1 MIAKTELHFAQH
13 LQSNKVIVRT
23 EVRCYTVCIVAHHQI
38 ITTFISLKCGVV
50 TIEAIN
56 VTLTSGSYS
65 TYCTLLMKLTSI
77 FICKSLEQL
86 KNFKMGRST

>member
-1 MIAKTELHFAQH
+1 MIAKTELHFPQH

-23 EVRCYTVCIVAHHQI
+23 EVRRYCIVAHHQI

-86 KNFKMGRST
+86 NNFKMGRST